1 MDVKVQRG
9 VAIIPEDETTL
20 VVELKQ
26 KVNPDKAVVL
36 FGGSIYGTNIN
47 NYSNRWDARL
57 VLLDSKHIEIKRAY
71 PSEYTA
77 EVAWQVVEAVPDKP
91 KRKLYGIYVPL
102 PEPPEGE

>member
-36 FGGSIYGTNIN
+36 FGGSIYGSC
-47 NYSNRWDARL
+47 NYHSYYWDARL

-71 PSEYTA
+71 QSAYTA

-91 KRKLYGIYVPL
+91 KRKLYGTVRAK
-102 PEPPEGE
+102 

>member
-36 FGGSIYGTNIN
+36 FGGSICGSSDG
-47 NYSNRWDARL
+47 YSGDWDARL
-57 VLLDSKHIEIKRAY
+57 VLLDSKHIEVKRVY
-71 PSEYTA
+71 PSAYTA

-91 KRKLYGIYVPL
+91 KRKLYGTVRAK
-102 PEPPEGE
+102 

>member
-1 MDVKVQRG
+1 MDIKVQRG

-36 FGGSIYGTNIN
+36 FGGSICGSSY
-47 NYSNRWDARL
+47 NYASSYWDARL
-57 VLLDSKHIEIKRAY
+57 VLLDSKHIEVKRAY
-71 PSEYTA
+71 PFAYTA
-77 EVAWQVVEAVPDKP
+77 EIAWQVVEAVPDKP
-91 KRKLYGIYVPL
+91 KRKLYGTYVPL